1 MRTLRMEPV
10 DSMVTA
16 EYFGRVNYTGSA
28 DATLETL
35 HVLVSAHTRSIAF
48 ENVDSLLGRPVAD
61 VG

>member
-1 MRTLRMEPV
+1 
-10 DSMVTA
+10 MVTA